1 MGKTYRRDSGFRPKK
16 GRGFKD
22 FKQSRKFRDQE
33 LEKFNRLGKKPIDE
47 SLPEI
52 EYRDYE

>member
-1 MGKTYRRDSGFRPKK
+1 MGKTYRRDSGNRPKK

-22 FKQSRKFRDQE
+22 LKQSRKFREQE
-33 LEKFNRLGKKPIDE
+33 FEKFDKFIKKPLDE